1 MSDVQQ
7 DRRDSPDE
15 KPPAPY
21 PSHGAIAAPQ
31 RRPRVRTLIVRGL
44 ALAAISAA
52 VGAAVALLALPLGIN
67 RQLAAP
73 PYAKTQSTVNPSVEQ
88 VASKVLP
95 SVVTMTTELGGG
107 ELHCLV
113 HPLRDGTHL
122 SVRSSPA
129 RSGLNLPV
137 SSVEEVAAKVLP
149 SVVTLQGE
157 VGGQSYLGVGHR
169 PHSGWAGYLGAS
181 CLGATSTR
189 RRTGQPRRAPG
200 AVQGPPRRPDSPW
213 AAIHRCQLGGA
224 DLARGFDVV
233 ATDPAPNAG
242 VNLRAYVDAAW
253 FSKGEGLSRDRERAY
268 ASRKTAST
276 LLPVPAHSRRLYG

>member
-1 MSDVQQ
+1 VAASAKLAPKHCPLLLDPMSDVQQ

-107 ELHCLV
+107 ELHCLSI
-113 HPLRDGTHL
+113 R
-122 SVRSSPA
+122 SVTAPTCQF
-129 RSGLNLPV
+129 
-137 SSVEEVAAKVLP
+137 EV
-149 SVVTLQGE
+149 
-157 VGGQSYLGVGHR
+157 
-169 PHSGWAGYLGAS
+169 
-181 CLGATSTR
+181 R
-189 RRTGQPRRAPG
+189 RRGRGSISLSPLSRRS
-200 AVQGPPRRPDSPW
+200 PPRC
-213 AAIHRCQLGGA
+213 CQ
-224 DLARGFDVV
+224 
-233 ATDPAPNAG
+233 
-242 VNLRAYVDAAW
+242 AW
-253 FSKGEGLSRDRERAY
+253 
-268 ASRKTAST
+268 
-276 LLPVPAHSRRLYG
+276 